1 MRKYAPNKFRSLTV
15 AARCLALMLFFCKPA
30 LAALDIEITR
40 GVVRTIPIAIA
51 PFDVSNPNGPNDM
64 ARIIANDLNHSG
76 QFQVMPQNR
85 LPQQPHDADAIS
97 SDLWKTLGLDD
108 LVIGRAVPTGSGQT
122 KVDMTLL
129 DLFHSTQSTPT
140 ILMQRSYTV
149 ANSQTR
155 ALAHHISDVIYEKL
169 TGEKGV
175 FSTRLA
181 YVTVQPMPNN
191 PRHKLYSLMVADVD
205 GHNAK
210 PLLTSTQPIMS
221 PDWSPDG
228 GSIAYVSFETKLP
241 QIFTSDVATGR
252 RRLISSFAGIN
263 GAPAFSPDGRS
274 LAVALSMGRTNPNI
288 YTIDLGS
295 GRLTQLTNDAAIN
308 TEPSWA
314 PDGQSLLFTSDR
326 GGAPQIYR
334 IDLGSLQAQ
343 RITYIGAY
351 NASAAYLPGSS
362 TKISLL
368 HRDDR
373 GFNIAIYDLQSGTM
387 QTLTQGGSIESPSPA
402 PNGRMIVYSTN
413 VGGRRMLGMVSSN
426 GQVNIRLPE
435 VSGDAQA
442 PAWSPY
448 KG

>member
-1 MRKYAPNKFRSLTV
+1 MRSLKYSIWV
-15 AARCLALMLFFCKPA
+15 LIMGLMTFFTTPA
-30 LAALDIEITR
+30 SAALDIEITR
-40 GVVRTIPIAIA
+40 GVVRSIPIAIV
-51 PFDVSNPNGPNDM
+51 PFDVNNPNNPNDI
-64 ARIIANDLNHSG
+64 ARIISNDLNHSG
-76 QFQVMPQNR
+76 QFQVMPQSR
-85 LPQQPHDADAIS
+85 LPQQPHDADAVS
-97 SDLWKTLGLDD
+97 ADLWKTLGLDD
-108 LVIGRAVPTGSGQT
+108 LVIGSATLTDNGQT
-122 KVDMTLL
+122 KADMTLL
-129 DLFHSTQSTPT
+129 DLFHSNQSTPT
-140 ILMQRSYTV
+140 VLMRQSYTV

-155 ALAHHISDVIYEKL
+155 ALAHHISDIIYEKL

-181 YVTVQPMPNN
+181 YVTVEPLPNN
-191 PRHKLYSLMVADVD
+191 PRHKRYSLMISDVD

-228 GSIAYVSFETKLP
+228 RSVAYVSFETKLP
-241 QIFTSDVATGR
+241 QIFTSDVATGQ

-263 GAPAFSPDGRS
+263 GAPSFSPDSRS

-288 YTIDLGS
+288 YIIDLGS
-295 GRLTQLTNDAAIN
+295 GRLTQLTDDAAIN

-326 GGAPQIYR
+326 GGAPQIYS
-334 IDLGSLQAQ
+334 IDLAGRQVH
-343 RITYIGAY
+343 RVTYLGAY
-351 NASAAYLPGSS
+351 NASAMYLPGSS

-387 QTLTQGGSIESPSPA
+387 QTLTQGGYIESPSPA

-448 KG
+448 